1 MERFRNRTELIK
13 LYLAVGLCI
22 FGCCLLIVG
31 FIVAPLGI
39 ISQSV
44 LIGVGEVFTF
54 SGAILGINYAYQSKV
69 KYLEMEIEKMER
81 KEDKNDV

>member
-1 MERFRNRTELIK
+1 MERFRNRAETTK
-13 LYLAVGLCI
+13 LWLAVGLCI
-22 FGCCLLIVG
+22 FGCLMLIAG

-69 KYLEMEIEKMER
+69 KFLEMELEK
-81 KEDKNDV
+81 KEDKKENV

>member
-1 MERFRNRTELIK
+1 MEKFRNKTEMIK
-13 LYLAVGLCI
+13 LWLAVGLCI
-22 FGCCLLIVG
+22 FGCLMLVAG

-44 LIGVGEVFTF
+44 LIAVGEVFTF

-69 KYLEMEIEKMER
+69 KYLEMELEKKQD
-81 KEDKNDV
+81 KEEKQ